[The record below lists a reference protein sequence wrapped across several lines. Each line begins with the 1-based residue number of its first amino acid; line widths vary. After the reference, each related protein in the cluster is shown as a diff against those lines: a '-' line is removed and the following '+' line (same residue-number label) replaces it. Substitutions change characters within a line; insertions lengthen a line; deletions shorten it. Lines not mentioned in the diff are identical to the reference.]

1 MEKINE
7 INTSIKLSIMIKIKN
22 NDLVKSSKFEYDLEK
37 IDLVSDYSIKKFN
50 KDFIYYEILF
60 NGTVKNFIN
69 IMNNKN
75 YNLNTEKKIWMIE

>member
-1 MEKINE
+1 MPA
-7 INTSIKLSIMIKIKN
+7 SIKLTLEFGSAPN
-22 NDLVKSSKFEYDLEK
+22 WVEALENSLDFELFLDEV
-37 IDLVSDYSIKKFN
+37 DLVSDYSIQKFD
-50 KDFIYYEILF
+50 KEFIFYEILF